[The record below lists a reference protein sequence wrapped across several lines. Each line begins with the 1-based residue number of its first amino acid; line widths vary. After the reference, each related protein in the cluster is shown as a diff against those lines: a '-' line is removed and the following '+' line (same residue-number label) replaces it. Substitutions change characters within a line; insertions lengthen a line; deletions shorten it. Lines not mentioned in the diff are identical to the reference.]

1 MTLPG
6 QDEAKQDGSIEPAG
20 LVEEIVEGLPVGV
33 TIQSFDGA
41 SLYANSAA
49 RNQGAD
55 RVRESN
61 VDASAASM
69 DRLPP
74 NETEKIRRF
83 RTQLGDRTIEIARRA
98 VELRGSRYIVAT
110 SSDVTEQT
118 QLEDDLFRRAYFDE
132 LTNLPNG
139 AFLEKGVQSL
149 IEGSSDA
156 TKFALAFIDVDN
168 FKHIQDYFGGVA
180 AEELLVKIARRI
192 SDMIRLSDV
201 LARVGANHFALLL
214 SPIGEIDELNGDI
227 HRLSARLKEP
237 FFIDGYETFSSA
249 SIGISLFP
257 RDGRDYETLRLNA
270 GGAMN
275 PTRGGAKGAVTFFDT
290 GLAHKAAH
298 RAKLE
303 QRMRLAIRDRQ
314 LCCAFQ
320 PKVNFRSHS
329 IVGLEVLLRWR
340 DEEGLIHAPGDFV
353 NLAVELGLMDE
364 ITRLVLAQAVEAI
377 DRIDDAFGRQATI
390 SVNIAA
396 KQATDFTFMQS
407 FVAALKATQYPE
419 RFIVELTE
427 EAFFHK
433 SLFQGRIL
441 PLLRDI
447 GAKISIDD
455 FGAGFSSL
463 SALAEISAD
472 EIKVDRSFI
481 IAIHQRRRSQA
492 VLKAIEFLGSE
503 LGMSVLV
510 EGVETAE
517 ELAYIAAATK
527 IELAQ
532 GYYFAKP
539 MFFDEIPRDKASA
552 YALRETGGA
561 REAAAAR
568 APLHRALRRVDG
580 RIG

>member
-1 MTLPG
+1 
-6 QDEAKQDGSIEPAG
+6 
-20 LVEEIVEGLPVGV
+20 V
-33 TIQSFDGA
+33 
-41 SLYANSAA
+41 N
-49 RNQGAD
+49 
-55 RVRESN
+55 
-61 VDASAASM
+61 
-69 DRLPP
+69 
-74 NETEKIRRF
+74 
-83 RTQLGDRTIEIARRA
+83 
-98 VELRGSRYIVAT
+98 
-110 SSDVTEQT
+110 
-118 QLEDDLFRRAYFDE
+118 
-132 LTNLPNG
+132 
-139 AFLEKGVQSL
+139 
-149 IEGSSDA
+149 
-156 TKFALAFIDVDN
+156 
-168 FKHIQDYFGGVA
+168 
-180 AEELLVKIARRI
+180 
-192 SDMIRLSDV
+192 
-201 LARVGANHFALLL
+201 
-214 SPIGEIDELNGDI
+214 
-227 HRLSARLKEP
+227 
-237 FFIDGYETFSSA
+237 
-249 SIGISLFP
+249 
-257 RDGRDYETLRLNA
+257 
-270 GGAMN
+270 
-275 PTRGGAKGAVTFFDT
+275 FFDA

-303 QRMRLAIRDRQ
+303 QRMRLAIRDRR

-364 ITRLVLAQAVEAI
+364 ITRLVLAQTVEAI
-377 DRIDDAFGRQATI
+377 DRIDDAFGRQASI
-390 SVNIAA
+390 SVNVAA
-396 KQATDFTFMQS
+396 KQATDFAFMQS

-481 IAIHQRRRSQA
+481 VAIHQRRRSQA
-492 VLKAIEFLGSE
+492 VLKAIEYLGAE

-517 ELAYIAAATK
+517 ELAYIEGATK

-539 MFFDEIPRDKASA
+539 MFFDEIPRDKTFA
-552 YALRETGGA
+552 YALREAGGA
-561 REAAAAR
+561 RETAAAR
-568 APLHRALRRVDG
+568 APLHRSLRRADA

>member
-1 MTLPG
+1 
-6 QDEAKQDGSIEPAG
+6 
-20 LVEEIVEGLPVGV
+20 
-33 TIQSFDGA
+33 
-41 SLYANSAA
+41 
-49 RNQGAD
+49 
-55 RVRESN
+55 
-61 VDASAASM
+61 
-69 DRLPP
+69 
-74 NETEKIRRF
+74 
-83 RTQLGDRTIEIARRA
+83 
-98 VELRGSRYIVAT
+98 
-110 SSDVTEQT
+110 
-118 QLEDDLFRRAYFDE
+118 
-132 LTNLPNG
+132 
-139 AFLEKGVQSL
+139 
-149 IEGSSDA
+149 
-156 TKFALAFIDVDN
+156 
-168 FKHIQDYFGGVA
+168 
-180 AEELLVKIARRI
+180 
-192 SDMIRLSDV
+192 
-201 LARVGANHFALLL
+201 
-214 SPIGEIDELNGDI
+214 
-227 HRLSARLKEP
+227 
-237 FFIDGYETFSSA
+237 
-249 SIGISLFP
+249 
-257 RDGRDYETLRLNA
+257 
-270 GGAMN
+270 
-275 PTRGGAKGAVTFFDT
+275 
-290 GLAHKAAH
+290 
-298 RAKLE
+298 
-303 QRMRLAIRDRQ
+303 

-364 ITRLVLAQAVEAI
+364 ITRLVLAQTVEAI
-377 DRIDDAFGRQATI
+377 DRIDDAFGRQASI
-390 SVNIAA
+390 SVNVAA
-396 KQATDFTFMQS
+396 KQATDFAFMQS

-481 IAIHQRRRSQA
+481 VAIHQRRRSQA
-492 VLKAIEFLGSE
+492 VLKAIEYLGAE

-517 ELAYIAAATK
+517 ELAYIEGATK

-539 MFFDEIPRDKASA
+539 MFFDEIPRDKTFA

-568 APLHRALRRVDG
+568 APLHRSLRRADG